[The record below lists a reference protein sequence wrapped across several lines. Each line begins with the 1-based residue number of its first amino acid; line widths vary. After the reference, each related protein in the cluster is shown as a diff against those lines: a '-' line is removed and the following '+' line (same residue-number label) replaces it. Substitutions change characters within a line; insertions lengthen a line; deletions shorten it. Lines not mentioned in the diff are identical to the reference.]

1 MRHENIYRI
10 LPSKHP
16 WPCNFAPYQ
25 NLCLH
30 WMPTQKHIHVSPH
43 PLNCHISK
51 IKKPNGIYM
60 VVYTSLYGK
69 SCWKYLPLIASCHLL
84 CAVDAEARS
93 LLIGRDESQTTAMYI
108 VRRNYELQTKPARTM
123 SSSPHTTPR
132 DPNIDFLLTHSTMLF
147 FILGGG
153 GCVNLDIDST

>member
-1 MRHENIYRI
+1 MRHEHLHYITRIYRI

-84 CAVDAEARS
+84 C
-93 LLIGRDESQTTAMYI
+93 GRRWGEKSADWS
-108 VRRNYELQTKPARTM
+108 RRVTNHRYVYSAPELRTINKTRPHNVFFAAHNATRPKYWL
-123 SSSPHTTPR
+123 SPHTF
-132 DPNIDFLLTHSTMLF
+132 NNVIFYF
-147 FILGGG
+147 GGW
-153 GCVNLDIDST
+153 GCV